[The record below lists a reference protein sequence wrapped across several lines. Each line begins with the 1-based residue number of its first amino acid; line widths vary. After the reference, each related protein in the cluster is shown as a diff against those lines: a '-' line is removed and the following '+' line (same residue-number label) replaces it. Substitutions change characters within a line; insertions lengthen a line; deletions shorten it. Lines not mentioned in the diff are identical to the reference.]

1 MTIPDTSARFPAT
14 PVTGVWTQG
23 KGIQPMAAQELVAE
37 AGLSDET
44 LVERVRGGERAAFDA
59 LYRRY
64 FARIYRFL
72 DRRLGN
78 RSDVEE
84 TVQEVFINLFAS
96 LDGFRGEAPFAAWV
110 FGLTRRTLANRFK
123 RKRAE
128 TVPLST
134 EDESLDASDSARD
147 ADPHLA
153 YEFNERLER
162 LQRAL
167 EHLSADQWELFRLRH
182 LENRSIEEIAQQLAK
197 SEDAVKSHLY
207 RARKVLLAR

>member
-1 MTIPDTSARFPAT
+1 
-14 PVTGVWTQG
+14 
-23 KGIQPMAAQELVAE
+23 MAAADESVQNGVPDEALV
-37 AGLSDET
+37 D
-44 LVERVRGGERAAFDA
+44 RVRGGDTAAFDA

-72 DRRLGN
+72 DRRLNN
-78 RSDVEE
+78 RADVEE
-84 TVQEVFINLFAS
+84 TVQEVFINLFSS

-123 RKRAE
+123 RKRAA
-128 TVPLST
+128 TVPLPADDAELL
-134 EDESLDASDSARD
+134 EDGVPAT
-147 ADPHLA
+147 DPHLA
-153 YEFNERLER
+153 YEFNERLQR
-162 LQRAL
+162 LQRGVD
-167 EHLSADQWELFRLRH
+167 ELSTDQWELFRLRH

>member
-1 MTIPDTSARFPAT
+1 
-14 PVTGVWTQG
+14 
-23 KGIQPMAAQELVAE
+23 MAAEELVPTGQMDE
-37 AGLSDET
+37 A
-44 LVERVRGGERAAFDA
+44 LVERVRGGDCAAFDA

-72 DRRLGN
+72 DRRLSN
-78 RSDVEE
+78 RADVEE
-84 TVQEVFINLFAS
+84 TVQEVFINLFSS

-123 RKRAE
+123 RKRAV
-128 TVPLST
+128 TVPLP
-134 EDESLDASDSARD
+134 EDDAELADESRAAR

-153 YEFNERLER
+153 YEFNERLGR
-162 LQRAL
+162 LQRGVDD
-167 EHLSADQWELFRLRH
+167 LSKDQWELFRLRH

>member
-1 MTIPDTSARFPAT
+1 
-14 PVTGVWTQG
+14 
-23 KGIQPMAAQELVAE
+23 MAAEELISIGQTDE
-37 AGLSDET
+37 A
-44 LVERVRGGERAAFDA
+44 LVDRVRGGDCAAFDE

-64 FARIYRFL
+64 FTRIYRFL
-72 DRRLGN
+72 DRRLSN
-78 RSDVEE
+78 RADVEE
-84 TVQEVFINLFAS
+84 TVQEVFINLFSS

-123 RKRAE
+123 RKRAT
-128 TVPLST
+128 TVPLPT
-134 EDESLDASDSARD
+134 DDAELAHEAGAEASRD

-162 LQRAL
+162 LQRGL
-167 EHLSADQWELFRLRH
+167 EDLSNDQWELFRLRH

>member
-1 MTIPDTSARFPAT
+1 
-14 PVTGVWTQG
+14 
-23 KGIQPMAAQELVAE
+23 MAAQELVAE
-37 AGLSDET
+37 TGLSDET
-44 LVERVRGGERAAFDA
+44 LVEQVRGGDRGAFDE

-78 RSDVEE
+78 RADVEE

-128 TVPLST
+128 TVPLSS
-134 EDESLDASDSARD
+134 EDENLDSDASTRD

-153 YEFNERLER
+153 YEFNETLAR
-162 LQRAL
+162 LQRGL

>member
-1 MTIPDTSARFPAT
+1 
-14 PVTGVWTQG
+14 
-23 KGIQPMAAQELVAE
+23 MAAEDSVSTGQPDEALV
-37 AGLSDET
+37 D
-44 LVERVRGGERAAFDA
+44 RVRGGDCAAFDA

-72 DRRLGN
+72 DRRLNN
-78 RSDVEE
+78 RADVEE
-84 TVQEVFINLFAS
+84 TVQEVFINLFSS

-123 RKRAE
+123 RKRAA
-128 TVPLST
+128 TVPLPADDAELF
-134 EDESLDASDSARD
+134 EDGVPTS

-153 YEFNERLER
+153 YEFNERLQR
-162 LQRAL
+162 LQRGVD
-167 EHLSADQWELFRLRH
+167 ELSSDQWELFRLRH
-182 LENRSIEEIAQQLAK
+182 LENRSIEDIAQQLAK

>member
-1 MTIPDTSARFPAT
+1 
-14 PVTGVWTQG
+14 
-23 KGIQPMAAQELVAE
+23 MAADELVTTGQPDE
-37 AGLSDET
+37 A
-44 LVERVRGGERAAFDA
+44 LVERVRGGDSTAFDA

-72 DRRLGN
+72 DRRLNN
-78 RSDVEE
+78 RADVEE
-84 TVQEVFINLFAS
+84 TVQEVFINLFSS

-123 RKRAE
+123 RKRAA
-128 TVPLST
+128 TVPLPADDAELT
-134 EDESLDASDSARD
+134 DESGASAGRD

-153 YEFNERLER
+153 YEFNERLQR
-162 LQRAL
+162 LQRGVDD
-167 EHLSADQWELFRLRH
+167 LSSDQWELFRLRH

>member
-1 MTIPDTSARFPAT
+1 
-14 PVTGVWTQG
+14 
-23 KGIQPMAAQELVAE
+23 MAAEELVPTGQMDE
-37 AGLSDET
+37 A
-44 LVERVRGGERAAFDA
+44 LVERVRGGDCAAFDA

-72 DRRLGN
+72 DRRLSN
-78 RSDVEE
+78 RADVEE
-84 TVQEVFINLFAS
+84 TVQEVFINLFSS

-123 RKRAE
+123 RKRAA
-128 TVPLST
+128 TVPLPADDA
-134 EDESLDASDSARD
+134 ELADESGARSGRD

-162 LQRAL
+162 LQRGVDD
-167 EHLSADQWELFRLRH
+167 LSKDQWELFRLRH
-182 LENRSIEEIAQQLAK
+182 LENLSIEEIAQQLAK

>member
-1 MTIPDTSARFPAT
+1 MAAEELV
-14 PVTGVWTQG
+14 PVTGQTDE
-23 KGIQPMAAQELVAE
+23 ALV
-37 AGLSDET
+37 D
-44 LVERVRGGERAAFDA
+44 RVRSGDCAAFDT

-72 DRRLGN
+72 DRRLNN
-78 RSDVEE
+78 RADVEE
-84 TVQEVFINLFAS
+84 TVQEVFISLFSS

-123 RKRAE
+123 RKRAA
-128 TVPLST
+128 TVPL
-134 EDESLDASDSARD
+134 EADDSEFGAENAQGATRD

-153 YEFNERLER
+153 YEFSERLER
-162 LQRAL
+162 LQRGVDD
-167 EHLSADQWELFRLRH
+167 LSADQWELFRLRH

>member
-1 MTIPDTSARFPAT
+1 
-14 PVTGVWTQG
+14 
-23 KGIQPMAAQELVAE
+23 MAAADESVQNGVPDEALV
-37 AGLSDET
+37 D
-44 LVERVRGGERAAFDA
+44 RVRGGDVAAFDA

-72 DRRLGN
+72 DRRLNN
-78 RSDVEE
+78 RADVEE
-84 TVQEVFINLFAS
+84 TVQEVFINLFSS

-123 RKRAE
+123 RKRAA
-128 TVPLST
+128 TVPLPA
-134 EDESLDASDSARD
+134 DDADLVEEGVPTT
-147 ADPHLA
+147 DPHLA
-153 YEFNERLER
+153 YEFNERLQR
-162 LQRAL
+162 LQRGVD
-167 EHLSADQWELFRLRH
+167 ELSSDQWELFRLRH

>member
-1 MTIPDTSARFPAT
+1 
-14 PVTGVWTQG
+14 
-23 KGIQPMAAQELVAE
+23 MAAEELVPTGQPDE
-37 AGLSDET
+37 A
-44 LVERVRGGERAAFDA
+44 LVERVRNGDCAAFDA

-72 DRRLGN
+72 DRRLSN
-78 RSDVEE
+78 RADVEE
-84 TVQEVFINLFAS
+84 TVQEVFINLFSS
-96 LDGFRGEAPFAAWV
+96 LDSFRGEAPFAAWV

-123 RKRAE
+123 RKRAA
-128 TVPLST
+128 TVPLPA
-134 EDESLDASDSARD
+134 DDAELAGERGMNGHD

-162 LQRAL
+162 LQRGVDD
-167 EHLSADQWELFRLRH
+167 LSKDQWELFRLRH

>member
-1 MTIPDTSARFPAT
+1 MAVDDLVP
-14 PVTGVWTQG
+14 TGH
-23 KGIQPMAAQELVAE
+23 
-37 AGLSDET
+37 SDEA
-44 LVERVRGGERAAFDA
+44 LVERVRGGDCTAFDA

-72 DRRLGN
+72 DRRLNN
-78 RSDVEE
+78 RADVEE
-84 TVQEVFINLFAS
+84 TVQEVFINLFSS

-123 RKRAE
+123 RKRAT
-128 TVPLST
+128 TVPLPADDS
-134 EDESLDASDSARD
+134 ELSDESGASAGRD
-147 ADPHLA
+147 GDPHLA
-153 YEFNERLER
+153 YEFNERLQR
-162 LQRAL
+162 LQRGVDD
-167 EHLSADQWELFRLRH
+167 LSSDQWELFRLRH

>member
-1 MTIPDTSARFPAT
+1 
-14 PVTGVWTQG
+14 
-23 KGIQPMAAQELVAE
+23 MAAAEELGL
-37 AGLSDET
+37 AGLSDEG
-44 LVERVRGGERAAFDA
+44 LVERVRGGDYAAFDA

-72 DRRLGN
+72 DRRLSN
-78 RSDVEE
+78 RADVEE
-84 TVQEVFINLFAS
+84 TVQEVFINLFSS
-96 LDGFRGEAPFAAWV
+96 LDSFRGEAPFAAWT

-123 RKRAE
+123 RKRAA
-128 TVPLST
+128 TVPFPA
-134 EDESLDASDSARD
+134 DEAELGEESVSQNDTS

-153 YEFNERLER
+153 YELNERLER
-162 LQRAL
+162 LQRGVDD
-167 EHLSADQWELFRLRH
+167 LSSDQWELFRLRH

>member
-1 MTIPDTSARFPAT
+1 
-14 PVTGVWTQG
+14 
-23 KGIQPMAAQELVAE
+23 MAAQELA
-37 AGLSDET
+37 ATGHSDEV
-44 LVERVRGGERAAFDA
+44 LVERVRNGDGAAFDA

-64 FARIYRFL
+64 FSRIFRFL

-78 RSDVEE
+78 RADVEE
-84 TVQEVFINLFAS
+84 TVQEVFINLFSS

-123 RKRAE
+123 RKRAA
-128 TVPLST
+128 TVPLPA
-134 EDESLDASDSARD
+134 EDDDLLDGNAAGVGRD

-153 YEFNERLER
+153 YEFNERLQR
-162 LQRAL
+162 LQRGVD
-167 EHLSADQWELFRLRH
+167 ELSSDQWELFRLRH

>member
-1 MTIPDTSARFPAT
+1 
-14 PVTGVWTQG
+14 
-23 KGIQPMAAQELVAE
+23 MAAQELVAG
-37 AGLSDET
+37 AVTSDET
-44 LVERVRGGERAAFDA
+44 LVERVRNGDCAAFDA
-59 LYRRY
+59 LYQRY

-72 DRRLGN
+72 DRRLSN
-78 RSDVEE
+78 RADVEE

-123 RKRAE
+123 RKRAA
-128 TVPLST
+128 TVPMPADDADLGA
-134 EDESLDASDSARD
+134 ESGNGAGHD

-162 LQRAL
+162 LQRGVDD
-167 EHLSADQWELFRLRH
+167 LSSDQWELFRLRH
-182 LENRSIEEIAQQLAK
+182 LENLSIEEIAQQLAK

-207 RARKVLLAR
+207 RARKLLLAR

>member
-1 MTIPDTSARFPAT
+1 
-14 PVTGVWTQG
+14 
-23 KGIQPMAAQELVAE
+23 MAVEELAPI
-37 AGLSDET
+37 GHSDEA
-44 LVERVRGGERAAFDA
+44 LVERVRGGDCSAFDA

-72 DRRLGN
+72 DRRLNN
-78 RSDVEE
+78 RADVEE
-84 TVQEVFINLFAS
+84 TVQEVFINLFSS

-123 RKRAE
+123 RKRAA
-128 TVPLST
+128 TVPLPADDA
-134 EDESLDASDSARD
+134 ELLDENGSARD

-162 LQRAL
+162 LQRGV
-167 EHLSADQWELFRLRH
+167 EDLSSDQWELFRLRH

>member
-1 MTIPDTSARFPAT
+1 
-14 PVTGVWTQG
+14 
-23 KGIQPMAAQELVAE
+23 MAAEDSGFTGLPDE
-37 AGLSDET
+37 A
-44 LVERVRGGERAAFDA
+44 LVERVRGGDCAAFDA

-72 DRRLGN
+72 DRRLNN
-78 RSDVEE
+78 RADVEE
-84 TVQEVFINLFAS
+84 TVQEVFINLFSS

-123 RKRAE
+123 RKRAT
-128 TVPLST
+128 TVPLPADDA
-134 EDESLDASDSARD
+134 ELLDDGGPTS

-153 YEFNERLER
+153 YEFNERLQR
-162 LQRAL
+162 LQRGVD
-167 EHLSADQWELFRLRH
+167 ELSSDQWELFRLRH

>member
-1 MTIPDTSARFPAT
+1 
-14 PVTGVWTQG
+14 
-23 KGIQPMAAQELVAE
+23 MAAGQRVATGH
-37 AGLSDET
+37 ADEV
-44 LVERVRGGERAAFDA
+44 LVEQVCDGDGAAFDA

-64 FARIYRFL
+64 FPRIYRFL
-72 DRRLGN
+72 DRRLSN
-78 RSDVEE
+78 RADVEE
-84 TVQEVFINLFAS
+84 TVQEVFINVLSS

-123 RKRAE
+123 RKRAA
-128 TVPLST
+128 TVPLAAD
-134 EDESLDASDSARD
+134 EDDLLEGNGAFAGRD

-162 LQRAL
+162 LQRGVDG
-167 EHLSADQWELFRLRH
+167 LSSDQWELFRLRH

-207 RARKVLLAR
+207 RARKLLLAR